1 MSIHENLLQKL
12 RWKKQKLRSISAWVG
27 PDLKETN
34 HEFCQSCLWCKRR
47 IKYSRCGKH
56 KSYLIQRV
64 KAQNDV
70 PTVSLNCNF
79 FVLMNSHSLGPKS
92 TKLTKQLNKIKKL
105 VTSNPLKYSPLNG
118 YKSHMNLFFPH
129 MSLNGDTQSKH
140 KTQSS
145 SHKSKIKLEL
155 QS

>member
-1 MSIHENLLQKL
+1 
-12 RWKKQKLRSISAWVG
+12 
-27 PDLKETN
+27 
-34 HEFCQSCLWCKRR
+34 
-47 IKYSRCGKH
+47 
-56 KSYLIQRV
+56 
-64 KAQNDV
+64 
-70 PTVSLNCNF
+70 
-79 FVLMNSHSLGPKS
+79 MNSHSLGPKS

-145 SHKSKIKLEL
+145 SHKSKINWNYKVELE
-155 QS
+155 QENKKRKKKTKKPI

>member
-1 MSIHENLLQKL
+1 
-12 RWKKQKLRSISAWVG
+12 
-27 PDLKETN
+27 
-34 HEFCQSCLWCKRR
+34 
-47 IKYSRCGKH
+47 
-56 KSYLIQRV
+56 
-64 KAQNDV
+64 
-70 PTVSLNCNF
+70 
-79 FVLMNSHSLGPKS
+79 MNSHSLGPKS

-129 MSLNGDTQSKH
+129 MSLNGDTQSEH

-155 QS
+155 QSWIRIRKEEKKKKDKEADLTQPELLALGYGEEDERRWSKWGNFTRWTLIWNFGGLFWILLGELMAMDGEEKLEYESNLSL